1 MEMYGTVSEICI
13 ELLKKH
19 ENHERMAVITW
30 IVEDVYEMGAEY
42 NPTAADVANVLQA
55 IGEADCDIMYRYGIG
70 QEFVAGELR
79 QIAAERAP
87 RHIGI
92 PENELRALLPAI
104 RSGLDYIDDESGAAK
119 ASLETLQR
127 VLDSP
132 SA

>member
-1 MEMYGTVSEICI
+1 MMYGTVSEICI
-13 ELLKKH
+13 ALLKTH
-19 ENHERMAVITW
+19 ENNEKMAVITW
-30 IVEDVYEMGAEY
+30 TAEDVREAGAEY
-42 NPTAADVANVLQA
+42 SPTIAETARVLQA

-87 RHIGI
+87 RNIGI

-119 ASLETLQR
+119 AALETLLL

>member
-1 MEMYGTVSEICI
+1 MMYGTVSEICI
-13 ELLKKH
+13 ALLKTH
-19 ENHERMAVITW
+19 ENNEKIAVITW
-30 IVEDVYEMGAEY
+30 TEEDVREAGAEY
-42 NPTAADVANVLQA
+42 NPTITETARVLQA

>member
-1 MEMYGTVSEICI
+1 MMYGTVSEICI
-13 ELLKKH
+13 ELLKQH
-19 ENHERMAVITW
+19 ENHEKMAIITW
-30 IVEDVYEMGAEY
+30 TEEDVLEAGAEY
-42 NPTAADVANVLQA
+42 NPTAAEAERVLQA
-55 IGEADCDIMYRYGIG
+55 IGEADCDILYRYGIS
-70 QEFVAGELR
+70 QEFVTGELR

-104 RSGLDYIDDESGAAK
+104 RTGLDYIDDESGAAK
-119 ASLETLQR
+119 AALDTLQL

>member
-1 MEMYGTVSEICI
+1 MMYGTVSEICI

-19 ENHERMAVITW
+19 ENHEKMAIITW
-30 IVEDVYEMGAEY
+30 TAEDVREAGAEY
-42 NPTAADVANVLQA
+42 NPTATEAERVLQA
-55 IGEADCDIMYRYGIG
+55 IGEADCDILYRYGIN

-79 QIAAERAP
+79 QIAAERAQ

-92 PENELRALLPAI
+92 PEIELRALLPAI
-104 RSGLDYIDDESGAAK
+104 RAGLDSIDDESGVAK
-119 ASLETLQR
+119 AALDTLQL

>member
-1 MEMYGTVSEICI
+1 MMYGTVSEICI
-13 ELLKKH
+13 ALLKTH
-19 ENHERMAVITW
+19 ENNEKIAVITW
-30 IVEDVYEMGAEY
+30 TEEDVREAGAEY
-42 NPTAADVANVLQA
+42 NPTITETARVLQA

-79 QIAAERAP
+79 QIAAERVP

-104 RSGLDYIDDESGAAK
+104 RSGLGYIDDESGAAK

>member
-1 MEMYGTVSEICI
+1 MMYGTVSEICI

-70 QEFVAGELR
+70 QDFVSGELR

-87 RHIGI
+87 RQIAI
-92 PENELRALLPAI
+92 PENELRLLLPLI
-104 RSGLDYIDDESGAAK
+104 ERGMSHVDDLSGEASAAV
-119 ASLETLQR
+119 ETLQL
-127 VLDSP
+127 VLGSP

>member
-1 MEMYGTVSEICI
+1 
-13 ELLKKH
+13 
-19 ENHERMAVITW
+19 MAVITW

-70 QEFVAGELR
+70 QEFVSGELR

>member
-1 MEMYGTVSEICI
+1 MYGTVSEICI

-19 ENHERMAVITW
+19 ENHEKMAIITW
-30 IVEDVYEMGAEY
+30 AAEDVHEMGAEY
-42 NPTAADVANVLQA
+42 NPTAADVARVLQT
-55 IGEADCDIMYRYGIG
+55 IGEADCDILYRYGIG
-70 QEFVAGELR
+70 KEFVAGELR

-92 PENELRALLPAI
+92 PEIELRALLPAI
-104 RSGLDYIDDESGAAK
+104 RAGLDYIDDESGVAK
-119 ASLETLQR
+119 AALDTLQL

>member
-1 MEMYGTVSEICI
+1 MYGTVSEICI

>member
-1 MEMYGTVSEICI
+1 MMYGTVSEICI
-13 ELLKKH
+13 ALLKTH
-19 ENHERMAVITW
+19 ENNEKIAVITW
-30 IVEDVYEMGAEY
+30 TAEDVREAGAEY
-42 NPTAADVANVLQA
+42 NPTIAETARVLQA